1 MNFKRQ
7 VTLTYRHLQA
17 TSLFAAQREV
27 RFYLMGV
34 LVKDGMMAAT
44 NGHCALIC
52 DAPEVQDIEVIIPI
66 EIVKSF
72 IKKVGNNPKV
82 KTITLSQID
91 DEFWLLDY
99 ENGMFEFFRPIDGKF
114 PDISRVDIPKPTEP
128 PKEFVQWNLEYV
140 SNFMKCSKILNCR
153 FPLFYPSGATTST
166 YVEFVDGVHG
176 LLMPL
181 RV

>member
-1 MNFKRQ
+1 MKFKKQ
-7 VTLTYRHLQA
+7 VKLSYKHLQA
-17 TSLFAAQREV
+17 TSLFAASMDV

-34 LVKDGMMAAT
+34 LVKDGMIAAT

-52 DAPEVQDIEVIIPI
+52 EAPEVKNMEIIIPI
-66 EIVKSF
+66 ATVKAF
-72 IKKVGNNPKV
+72 IRKVGNHPKV
-82 KTITLSQID
+82 KTVTLSQID
-91 DEFWLLDY
+91 KEFWLLDY
-99 ENGMFEFFRPIDGKF
+99 ENGMFEFFRPVEGKF

-140 SNFMKCSKILNCR
+140 GQFMKCSKILNCLYPR
-153 FPLFYPSGATTST
+153 FYPSGATTST